1 MYLSNTMK
9 FIHVFNL
16 ILLVTSEIQTDNE
29 MEMTAV
35 QKDQICELLKNNNGT
50 QPNLLAIGKKSKRIL
65 LITNDLFVYDVPI
78 DSMDLI
84 DDKLYLPTKPTPVQ
98 NKYPILFKN
107 QVFLRI
113 LTSSSNPNALI
124 INDGKNDWI
133 FFNKP
138 QAETMLKV
146 HYNIDTSEVFF
157 GSDHYIEE
165 NKVIVS
171 SNKPRHYYSLIREN
185 NNLYMNIDRYDEDGD
200 FKNMSIIPSEGDKYL
215 ICLRTNTTIR
225 MEKEVKCRSGIPVQW
240 PILKGF
246 VTNNKFY
253 LFGHSCIYIF
263 DEDAYNNQGKEYP
276 LQKISYDSYFICKDD
291 KIPTEINRQQ
301 RKQMDIIQYV
311 YLVIMIVLFILSLST
326 TYVILNKWIQDDREA
341 KRLIIKK
348 SNKQTGSKRI
358 ISKQSYIDPSVLK
371 QASIFPSTMKHA
383 SSSIPSAKSSIIEP
397 VKKQVSISMS
407 SAVMKKTLKK
417 SELSKNWTKKM
428 KMSKMK
434 MV

>member
-1 MYLSNTMK
+1 MCLSNMK
-9 FIHVFNL
+9 FIYVFYL
-16 ILLVTSEIQTDNE
+16 ILLITSEIRMDNE
-29 MEMTAV
+29 LKMTAT
-35 QKDQICELLKNNNGT
+35 QKDQICESLKNNNST
-50 QPNLLAIGKKSKRIL
+50 QFNILAIATTSKRLL
-65 LITNDLFVYDVPI
+65 LITEKYYIYDVPI
-78 DSMDLI
+78 NSLDHAH
-84 DDKLYLPTKPTPVQ
+84 DKLYLPTKPIPLMK
-98 NKYPILFKN
+98 KYPVLYANHVFTDFLISHSILHLF
-107 QVFLRI
+107 
-113 LTSSSNPNALI
+113 I
-124 INDGKNDWI
+124 INDGKDDW
-133 FFNKP
+133 FFFTDKRS
-138 QAETMLKV
+138 KV
-146 HYNIDTSEVFF
+146 HYNIDSSEVYGKLVKFDANVVF
-157 GSDHYIEE
+157 
-165 NKVIVS
+165 VS
-171 SNKPRHYYSLIREN
+171 SDMPRHYYSLVRVN
-185 NNLYMNIDRYDEDGD
+185 NNLFMSIDRYDDDDSD
-200 FKNMSIIPSEGDKYL
+200 FKNMSIIPTEGAKYS
-215 ICLRTNTTIR
+215 ICSNPQNTKIM
-225 MEKEVKCRSGIPVQW
+225 MEKEIKCRSGIPVQW

-263 DEDAYNNQGKEYP
+263 DEAVYNNQGEKYP
-276 LQKISYDSYFICKDD
+276 VKKISYDTYFLCQDE
-291 KIPTEINRQQ
+291 KIQTEKNRQQ

-326 TYVILNKWIQDDREA
+326 TYVILNKWNQDDREA